1 MTELFTSASKT
12 LRDEVVSELKNQ
24 NNFLRNNFQGGQPDS
39 FLTGCRVKVL
49 PYQDMGRAVLEQE
62 CEGIYVKFIKY
73 SPLILLKR
81 GDQVIL
87 RMVPL
92 SQIIFM
98 DSKITKLFD

>member
-24 NNFLRNNFQGGQPDS
+24 NNFLRYNFQGGQPDS

-49 PYQDMGRAVLEQE
+49 PYQDMGRVVLEQE

-87 RMVPL
+87 RVVPL
-92 SQIIFM
+92 SQVIFM
-98 DSKITKLFD
+98 DNKITKLFD